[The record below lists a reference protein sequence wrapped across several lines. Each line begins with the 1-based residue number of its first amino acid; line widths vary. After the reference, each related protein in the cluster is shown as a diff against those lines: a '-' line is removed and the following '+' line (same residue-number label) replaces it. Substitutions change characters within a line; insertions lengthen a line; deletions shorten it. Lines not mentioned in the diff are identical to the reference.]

1 MLERNEALRQWPEP
15 HSRPGSGGHRASP
28 WPLAGPAWSFSCT
41 ELGWEGHVH
50 TWTCVWVQVCVW
62 GGTWTTSHC
71 ITQTTRSLAGQ
82 APGFGSGPL
91 SPVPGGV
98 RPSRR
103 PGRLRRPRPSVCSP
117 EGRAQPSQGTEQ
129 AAQASLWPIFSPAP
143 RPACANATWP
153 RHASCSAGPPQARA
167 TVPSP
172 PRRPPG
178 PPMPLVSLPPQSL
191 RFPVFGE
198 MGPFLSGVVLNI
210 HVLIKEFYC
219 RSDM

>member
-82 APGFGSGPL
+82 APGFRSGPL

-143 RPACANATWP
+143 ARPVQMPHGPVTHPARQAPLRPEQLSPLRPA
-153 RHASCSAGPPQARA
+153 AR
-167 TVPSP
+167 PG
-172 PRRPPG
+172 PPG
-178 PPMPLVSLPPQSL
+178 PPPRGPHASRLSPPPVS
-191 RFPVFGE
+191 E
-198 MGPFLSGVVLNI
+198 LSCLW
-210 HVLIKEFYC
+210 
-219 RSDM
+219 